1 MVVKSEFTELS
12 EKFTELEKRV
22 NEMGKVK
29 PVKEK
34 KPREK
39 SEYNIFM
46 KKFIED
52 EKKKDSTKSHQ
63 DLFKAGAKAWSEAK
77 TAKK

>member
-1 MVVKSEFTELS
+1 MVAKTEIETLS

-34 KPREK
+34 KPREQ
-39 SEYNIFM
+39 SQYNIFM
-46 KKFIED
+46 KKYIED

-63 DLFKAGAKAWSEAK
+63 DLFKAGAKAWSES
-77 TAKK
+77 KK